1 MASLRNI
8 LNPEDGRRR
17 TVRSAST
24 RCSVVSPAHSTRLI
38 LNMDQASTS
47 EVPSSPETSFVSDA
61 SDNLATE
68 ELVSKDH
75 EVHPDCPNSL
85 ACLPNTEGR
94 PQHTLPVIL
103 RCAILGSSRQRLTI
117 REIYAAMENKYAY
130 YRTAGPTWK
139 QSVRH
144 HLSLNR
150 LFERQPRPATDPGFG
165 SYWTVN
171 LSAPPGTKR
180 PRKRG
185 RQIKE
190 APDGLSLPPKKRGR
204 PRKSSLDKDQLYS
217 LLGEDEECKQGVTI
231 PSSNVLDL
239 DDLREK
245 QDFVDCQVSTYVSE
259 EDCESE
265 EELVHPLDRRNSLA
279 GSGLS
284 AYQPSQ
290 TQQILSPPFSTFR
303 NPDNIVDSLKTEI
316 SLLRRQS
323 TDAISLSLR
332 LSDQLLQVQA
342 EASRTRDILQA
353 VEQRFDMET
362 RRRSEL
368 ERMLNAEE
376 KRRIKAEQALNAH
389 LLVFTASLSLRIYE
403 IPTTTPSKKLVHP
416 VRVISRAH
424 EAPVHVCKVDP
435 TSTYLASGSADGVV
449 KVWNI
454 RNGFVTHVFK
464 GHGGIVS
471 ALTFDYPQDMSSI
484 ARQQKM
490 RLITGSVDTRLR
502 VFDLTATSDSA
513 RGGKPEAVLEGHY
526 SVPRGLD
533 VSLDGKWLVSGG
545 RDSVVLIWDL
555 SSNQAPL
562 QSASE
567 KSKGK
572 GKDKAFSPTLVKTI
586 PVLERV
592 EALGILRPD
601 EDLTGSSS
609 GSDAIR
615 FYTGGEK
622 GVVRIWDGKD
632 GNVLFS
638 LGKECAKV
646 ADDQEE
652 QRQIVDVM
660 YVPATSSVVSVHAD
674 QNIICHSLSTRSLT
688 RQLIGYNDEIVDT
701 TLLSPAFPISAVKG
715 RDSHLALATNSSLIR
730 IYDIHTFDA
739 RLLDGHTDV
748 VLALDQGAD
757 GQLLASG
764 SKDRSA
770 RLWAPLKAKPGDP
783 AVEWGYG
790 CVGICEGHAESI
802 GAISVSK
809 KADNV
814 GGSNH
819 PQFMFTGSQ
828 DRTIKMWDLTGIP
841 LTCGDDEA
849 APSRCK
855 SLCTHKAH
863 DKDINAL
870 DISPND
876 RLLVSGSQ
884 DRTAKVFSIE
894 YIAGSRGSAP
904 RGELKLIGT
913 CKGHKR
919 GVWTVR
925 FSRAERILAT
935 GSGDKTVKLWSLD
948 DFSCL
953 KTLEGHTNSVLRVN
967 FLNVGLQ
974 IVSTSSDGLVKL
986 WDIKSEECVTTL
998 DNHEDKIWALAVSND
1013 ESRIVSGAADSVIT
1027 FWEDCTEEQN
1037 NEKEVARAN
1046 LVQKEQDF
1054 QNYIAINDY
1063 RRAIQLALAMQ
1074 QPGRLL
1080 SLFRDVQT
1088 GGVDSASVTGQLSID
1103 EVIRTLGGSELAKL
1117 LKFVRDWN
1125 TNAKTS
1131 RIAQGVMYAIL
1142 KLRSADDLVKAFGD
1156 EQDEAA
1162 FIGDLNAVSRPG
1174 SALKEFV
1181 DAFIPYTERHLSR
1194 MNKLVQDSY
1203 MVDYILGEMDDG
1215 TINDMDVDSAYV

>member
-1 MASLRNI
+1 MS
-8 LNPEDGRRR
+8 
-17 TVRSAST
+17 
-24 RCSVVSPAHSTRLI
+24 
-38 LNMDQASTS
+38 
-47 EVPSSPETSFVSDA
+47 
-61 SDNLATE
+61 
-68 ELVSKDH
+68 
-75 EVHPDCPNSL
+75 
-85 ACLPNTEGR
+85 
-94 PQHTLPVIL
+94 
-103 RCAILGSSRQRLTI
+103 
-117 REIYAAMENKYAY
+117 
-130 YRTAGPTWK
+130 
-139 QSVRH
+139 
-144 HLSLNR
+144 
-150 LFERQPRPATDPGFG
+150 
-165 SYWTVN
+165 
-171 LSAPPGTKR
+171 
-180 PRKRG
+180 
-185 RQIKE
+185 
-190 APDGLSLPPKKRGR
+190 
-204 PRKSSLDKDQLYS
+204 
-217 LLGEDEECKQGVTI
+217 
-231 PSSNVLDL
+231 
-239 DDLREK
+239 
-245 QDFVDCQVSTYVSE
+245 
-259 EDCESE
+259 
-265 EELVHPLDRRNSLA
+265 
-279 GSGLS
+279 
-284 AYQPSQ
+284 
-290 TQQILSPPFSTFR
+290 
-303 NPDNIVDSLKTEI
+303 
-316 SLLRRQS
+316 
-323 TDAISLSLR
+323 
-332 LSDQLLQVQA
+332 
-342 EASRTRDILQA
+342 
-353 VEQRFDMET
+353 
-362 RRRSEL
+362 
-368 ERMLNAEE
+368 
-376 KRRIKAEQALNAH
+376 H

-403 IPTTTPSKKLVHP
+403 IPATTPSKKPVHP

-471 ALTFDYPQDMSSI
+471 ALTFDYPQDMSSV

-555 SSNQAPL
+555 SSNQSPL
-562 QSASE
+562 QSSE
-567 KSKGK
+567 KGKGK
-572 GKDKAFSPTLVKTI
+572 GKDKAFSPTLVRTI

-609 GSDAIR
+609 DSDVVR

-638 LGKECAKV
+638 LGKEYTKV
-646 ADDQEE
+646 GDDQEE

-660 YVPATSSVVSVHAD
+660 YVPAISSVVSVHAD
-674 QNIICHSLSTRSLT
+674 QNIIFHSLSTRSLT

-701 TLLSPAFPISAVKG
+701 TFLSPAFSLSAVKE

-730 IYDIHTFDA
+730 IYDIRTFDA

-748 VLALDQGAD
+748 VLALDQDANGH
-757 GQLLASG
+757 LLASG

-770 RLWAPLKAKPGDP
+770 RLWVPLKAESRDS
-783 AVEWGYG
+783 AVDWGYG

-809 KADNV
+809 RADKDE
-814 GGSNH
+814 GSNQ
-819 PQFMFTGSQ
+819 PKFMFTGSQ

-841 LTCGDDEA
+841 SICENDETE
-849 APSRCK
+849 PSRCK

-870 DISPND
+870 DIAPND
-876 RLLVSGSQ
+876 RFLASGSQ

-894 YIAGSRGSAP
+894 YVAGSGGRAP

-925 FSRAERILAT
+925 FSRTERILAT

-953 KTLEGHTNSVLRVN
+953 KTFEGHTNSVLRVD
-967 FLNVGLQ
+967 FLNAGLQ
-974 IVSTSSDGLVKL
+974 IV
-986 WDIKSEECVTTL
+986 
-998 DNHEDKIWALAVSND
+998 WALAVSND
-1013 ESRIVSGAADSVIT
+1013 ERRIVSGAADSVIT

-1037 NEKEVARAN
+1037 DEREAARVT

-1054 QNYIAINDY
+1054 QNYLAINDY

-1088 GGVDSASVTGQLSID
+1088 DGVDPASVTGRYSVD
-1103 EVIRTLGGSELAKL
+1103 EVIRTICGSELAKL
-1117 LKFVRDWN
+1117 LQFARDWN

-1131 RIAQGVMYAIL
+1131 RTAQGVMYAIL
-1142 KLRSADDLVKAFGD
+1142 KLRSADDVVKAFVD

-1162 FIGDLNAVSRPG
+1162 LMGDSRAVSRPG

-1215 TINDMDVDSAYV
+1215 TFDDMDVDSVYV